1 MTGGLQWQMCII
13 PMFCLGIALI
23 CALERINNWGIIV
36 AIGFVFLYGISLFIT
51 KGNFQNGLYESEK
64 LLLFPLALVLGTAVN
79 KKTVQY
85 AVYTASFIVAVVG
98 LIAYCGFA
106 TVNDFVINSN
116 GMLRLQSLLRYANTT
131 ACLLGCGYI
140 IAINIYCDTSK
151 RIHLYFSAIIL
162 LAMFLTVSKAT
173 IPIFVGVG
181 TLVVFKKKEI
191 ASNFLFQL
199 VITGILMFPIIFS
212 AKKYLYFPV
221 AMLMVIC
228 IVACTFKPRRL
239 TENLACKMWAMML
252 TVGMLA
258 VVVLFLIKPS
268 FFSTFTQRL
277 IYMKDALKIVP
288 QRILFGWGAGS
299 WKVLQYKI
307 QSTQYDVTYIHNGFL
322 QFLFENGIIFTVGF
336 IALCIGAFWMSVKK
350 NHYDFATVI
359 LLISIHSIVDFDLSF
374 GIILIIFGLICGQ
387 ITKTEPKS
395 TGKFILPIASGV
407 MIAIIS
413 VASIYMITEY
423 VSRNRFESL
432 CLAEKYDAAL
442 VQAERLEKIC
452 PKDST
457 LKMNIAA
464 LVEKTDNDK
473 RTIKKKINEA
483 KELSPYDPEIFEGY
497 MIYNTTSDNILD
509 LCEEYIEMK
518 PRHEETYRNAKK
530 TVKNACEFGI
540 IDERKKTNTLNC
552 IDEIRFKNKVYD
564 RDELLDRL
572 VKERGK

>member
-1 MTGGLQWQMCII
+1 MTGGLQWQQCII
-13 PMFCLGIALI
+13 PMICLGIALA
-23 CALERINNWGIIV
+23 CALKRVSSRGLIV
-36 AIGFVFLYGISLFIT
+36 AICFIIIGEISLCVT
-51 KGNFQNGLYESEK
+51 EGNFQNGLYESEK
-64 LLLFPLALVLGTAVN
+64 FLLFPLALVLGTAVN

-85 AVYTASFIVAVVG
+85 AVYTASFVVAVVG

-140 IAINIYCDTSK
+140 IAINIYSETSQK
-151 RIHLYFSAIIL
+151 IHLYFSAIML
-162 LAMFLTVSKAT
+162 LAMFLTISKAA
-173 IPIFVGVG
+173 IPIFIGVG
-181 TLVVFKKKEI
+181 TLIVFKKKEI
-191 ASNFLFQL
+191 ASNFLLQL
-199 VITGILMFPIIFS
+199 VITGILLFSIMFF
-212 AKKYLYFPV
+212 AKRYLYFPV
-221 AMLMVIC
+221 TVLMVIC
-228 IVACTFKPRRL
+228 IIACAFKPRRL
-239 TENLACKMWAMML
+239 TENLACKMWAIML

-288 QRILFGWGAGS
+288 QKILFGWGAGS

-336 IALCIGAFWMSVKK
+336 FALCVGAFWMSVKK
-350 NHYDFATVI
+350 NHYDFAAVI
-359 LLISIHSIVDFDLSF
+359 LLICIHSIMDFDLSF
-374 GIILIIFGLICGQ
+374 GIVLIILGLICGQ
-387 ITKTEPKS
+387 ITMTETKE
-395 TGKFILPIASGV
+395 TKRFILPIASGV

-432 CLAEKYDAAL
+432 CLTKNYNAAL

-509 LCEEYIEMK
+509 LCEKYIEMK

-530 TVKNACEFGI
+530 TVKNACESGI
-540 IDERKKTNTLNC
+540 IDENKRDKTIEL

-564 RDELLDRL
+564 RDELLDRII
-572 VKERGK
+572 KMRRD